1 MALRMVL
8 CLRTEDSGINMFY
21 ALKERF
27 SPFISLA
34 KEIREGGTFL
44 SHYYEVG
51 YKRQNTILDVESFKY
66 FDYAYKF
73 YKEHDCDYFIEIEV
87 WQYKGKQEIVV
98 LDWNESKEKFEL
110 AKQGKYCHAYSF
122 FLQKIK
128 EIL

>member
-1 MALRMVL
+1 MVCMVLNLRM
-8 CLRTEDSGINMFY
+8 EDLGINMFY

-27 SPFISLA
+27 SPFISLV

-51 YKRQNTILDVESFKY
+51 YKRQNTILDVENFRH

-87 WQYKGKQEIVV
+87 WQYEGRQEIVV
-98 LDWNESKEKFEL
+98 FDWNESKEKFEL
-110 AKQGKYCHAYSF
+110 AK
-122 FLQKIK
+122 
-128 EIL
+128 

>member
-8 CLRTEDSGINMFY
+8 YLRMEDLVINMFY
-21 ALKERF
+21 ALKEHF
-27 SPFISLA
+27 LPFISLA

-51 YKRQNTILDVESFKY
+51 YKKQNTIQTIENFRH
-66 FDYAYKF
+66 FDDAYNF
-73 YKEHDCDYFIEIEV
+73 YKEHDCNYFTEIEV

-110 AKQGKYCHAYSF
+110 VK
-122 FLQKIK
+122 
-128 EIL
+128 

>member
-8 CLRTEDSGINMFY
+8 YLRMEDLVINMFY
-21 ALKERF
+21 ALKEHF

-51 YKRQNTILDVESFKY
+51 YKRQNTILDVGSFKY

-87 WQYKGKQEIVV
+87 WQYKGKQEIIV
-98 LDWNESKEKFEL
+98 LDWDESKQKFVL
-110 AKQGKYCHAYSF
+110 
-122 FLQKIK
+122 
-128 EIL
+128 